1 MISQGFFLMAI
12 SGLWYREGESIAEH
26 SGHLEWKKYRLE
38 LEEDQVISI
47 CVVEWKEGNY
57 SEKDPQKSA

>member
-1 MISQGFFLMAI
+1 MASERRETNERSPMISQGFFLMAI

-38 LEEDQVISI
+38 LEED
-47 CVVEWKEGNY
+47 
-57 SEKDPQKSA
+57 